1 MELSATGKVVLGLVG
16 LGCRTGYDIKSTV
29 DKSSRYF
36 WAASYGQIYPELK
49 RLEEAGLVRGADD
62 PAGGRARRVYDLTP
76 EGERV
81 LDGWLTNNDALVQEM
96 RDEAML
102 KLFFAG
108 RLGTDE
114 ALDVVRAKIR
124 ALEAKEAALRQIEP
138 AERPDAPDDFPFVVL
153 DFGIAYAEWSAQ
165 WYRGL
170 EQRLA
175 SSLEEKLAKRR

>member
-16 LGCRTGYDIKSTV
+16 LGFRTGYDIKSAV

-76 EGERV
+76 AGERV
-81 LDGWLTNNDALVQEM
+81 LDGWLTKNDDLVQEM

-114 ALDVVRAKIR
+114 ALELVRAKIR
-124 ALEAKEAALRQIEP
+124 DLESKGAALRQIEP
-138 AERPDAPDDFPFVVL
+138 AERPEHPYDFPFLVL
-153 DFGIAYAEWSAQ
+153 DYGIAHCEWSAE

-170 EQRLA
+170 ET
-175 SSLEEKLAKRR
+175 KLSKRR